1 MIERVYFMNENETKP
16 YIDRLKKDPSLN
28 EILNLTQAIL
38 KKSSDKKDE
47 GKGSDILKAAENKQ
61 LSTDT
66 LDTLKASAQS
76 FLNPTTLSLLSRTL
90 NQSEMK
96 KEDSS
101 SSSLKLK
108 VEQLSAEMN
117 EVREDLDETK
127 TQLAEK
133 SKRLEELEATVQ
145 YLKRRRRR

>member
-1 MIERVYFMNENETKP
+1 MNENETKP